1 MPTKKKSAATS
12 KGKTS
17 RVKPEDEK
25 DLSRYMTEENRIV
38 AEAVLAKLDKPAR
51 KKKAA

>member
-1 MPTKKKSAATS
+1 
-12 KGKTS
+12 
-17 RVKPEDEK
+17 
-25 DLSRYMTEENRIV
+25 MTEENRIV